1 MSAEM
6 NEKPDV
12 RALVRWLGSHGA
24 RVGLEQSKSC
34 TIESLTAIARELGLS
49 PPKAMRRKELV
60 EEIIRIA
67 ARRIDKTLDELMQ
80 LERDDLV
87 DYFERIGIETEEL
100 VDLIKQLNLTPRD
113 DGRRHLIEFAAR
125 ELSETGRFKRISE
138 KGMPHHP
145 NQPLVR

>member
-1 MSAEM
+1 M
-6 NEKPDV
+6 NDKPDV

-24 RVGLEQSKSC
+24 RAGLEQSKCC
-34 TIESLTAIARELGLS
+34 TIELLMAMARELGLS
-49 PPKAMRRKELV
+49 PAKGIRRKELV

-80 LERDDLV
+80 LGQDDLI

-100 VDLIKQLNLTPRD
+100 VDLIKEMNLTPRD

-138 KGMPHHP
+138 KGMP
-145 NQPLVR
+145 QRSKQTLVR